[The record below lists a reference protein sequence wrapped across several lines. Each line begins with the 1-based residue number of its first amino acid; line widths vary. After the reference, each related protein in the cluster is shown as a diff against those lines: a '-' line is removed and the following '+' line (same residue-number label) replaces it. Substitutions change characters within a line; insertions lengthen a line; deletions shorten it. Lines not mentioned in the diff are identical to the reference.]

1 MYCFFFFIK
10 KKKKRKNLERARGER
25 KEGGEREESNGL

>member
-1 MYCFFFFIK
+1 MYCFFFFLK
-10 KKKKRKNLERARGER
+10 RKKKRKNLERARGER